1 MLCYLLTLACVRK
14 GSLWGVVVSFTKEEA
29 AILEPFF
36 TNLDKDVFA
45 LRNLPEVV
53 KGALFARYSRS
64 EKSLRRVLLDEF
76 IKKPEMGFKQIVRLQ
91 TDSGVDQI
99 VAIQKAEEFYERV
112 LIGFGDDSVAELG
125 GAHLAVENISN
136 IATKVIEDA
145 RIGICPLEK
154 STRYVY
160 FDQKPNGRYMYY
172 RDKDVMESRF
182 ADLYIETMDMLFDT
196 YSSFIEPMKKF
207 LMERFPNE
215 GMSERAYAS
224 TIRAK
229 TCDVIR
235 VVLPVGTLTN
245 AGLFGNGRAFEYLL
259 TKMYAHPMREMR
271 DLAAVMQ
278 EELRKVIPPFV
289 GRCNDEK
296 HGKPQQAF
304 LRDKW
309 DTIAKL
315 SQDMLAGV
323 KPDNKERLTLVDY
336 DKDAELKV
344 VAAVLYPMSHLH
356 MSQIRKKVADMSNAE
371 RRKIIAAYVA
381 GRTNRRHKPGRAFEN
396 VYYTFDIL
404 GDYGIYRDMQRHRI
418 ITQERQW
425 VTTKHGYDIPVEI
438 EEAGLASKFKEA
450 MNVADAAFEK
460 IAPAMP
466 LQAQYIVPMGYRFR
480 WYITMNLR
488 EAYHLCELR
497 SCMQGHPTYR
507 KLAQDMY
514 KKIQEVHPTLVEG
527 MKFVDMND
535 YSLERK
541 EAEKRI
547 DKKMEEVKRKY
558 GYGGQ
563 TK

>member
-1 MLCYLLTLACVRK
+1 VSELNVTINVVVLFVV
-14 GSLWGVVVSFTKEEA
+14 WGVGVFDSFTEEEK

-64 EKSLRRVLLDEF
+64 DKSLRRVLLDEF
-76 IKKPEMGFKQIVRLQ
+76 IKKPEMGFKQIVRMQ

-160 FDQKPNGRYMYY
+160 FDQKPGGKYMYY
-172 RDKDVMESRF
+172 RDKDIMESRF
-182 ADLYIETMDMLFDT
+182 ADLYINTMDMLFDT
-196 YSSFIEPMKKF
+196 YSSFIEPMRKF

-215 GMSERAYAS
+215 GMSERAYKS

-229 TCDVIR
+229 VCDIIR
-235 VVLPVGTLTN
+235 VLLPTGTLTN
-245 AGLFGNGRAFEYLL
+245 VGLFGNGRAFDYLL

-271 DLAAVMQ
+271 DLAAAMQ

-289 GRCNDEK
+289 KRCNDEK
-296 HGKPQQAF
+296 HGKPYQAF

-309 DTIAKL
+309 TIAKL
-315 SQDMLAGV
+315 S
-323 KPDNKERLTLVDY
+323 KEILRDVTEADDKESLRLIDY
-336 DKDAELKV
+336 DKDAETKV
-344 VAAVLYPMSHLH
+344 VAAILYPMSSLPMAKIREKVAR
-356 MSQIRKKVADMSNAE
+356 MSSAERKKVIN
-371 RRKIIAAYVA
+371 AYVA

-404 GDYGIYRDMQRHRI
+404 GDYGIYRDIQRHRI
-418 ITQERQW
+418 LTQERQLI
-425 VTTKHGYDIPVEI
+425 TTKHGYDVPVEI
-438 EEAGLASKFKEA
+438 EDADLADKFREA
-450 MNVADAAFEK
+450 MDAAAVAFEK
-460 IAPAMP
+460 ISMVMP
-466 LQAQYIVPMGYRFR
+466 LQAQYVVPMGYKIR

-497 SCMQGHPTYR
+497 TCMQGHPTYR
-507 KLAQDMY
+507 KLAQNIY
-514 KKIQEVHPTLVEG
+514 KKIKEVHPVLAEG

-547 DKKMEEVKRKY
+547 DKKIEEIKRKY
-558 GYGGQ
+558 GYQ
-563 TK
+563 K

>member
-1 MLCYLLTLACVRK
+1 MSELNVTINVVVLFVV
-14 GSLWGVVVSFTKEEA
+14 WGVGVFDSFTEEEK

-64 EKSLRRVLLDEF
+64 DKSLRRVLLDEF
-76 IKKPEMGFKQIVRLQ
+76 IKKPEMGFKQIVRMQ

-160 FDQKPNGRYMYY
+160 FDQKPGGKYMYY
-172 RDKDVMESRF
+172 RDKDIMESRF
-182 ADLYIETMDMLFDT
+182 ADLYINTMDMLFDT
-196 YSSFIEPMKKF
+196 YSSFIEPMRKF

-215 GMSERAYAS
+215 GMSERAYKS

-229 TCDVIR
+229 VCDIIR
-235 VVLPVGTLTN
+235 VLLPTGTLTN
-245 AGLFGNGRAFEYLL
+245 VGLFGNGRAFDYLL

-271 DLAAVMQ
+271 DLAAAMQ

-289 GRCNDEK
+289 KRCNDEK
-296 HGKPQQAF
+296 HGKPHQAF

-309 DTIAKL
+309 TIARL
-315 SQDMLAGV
+315 S
-323 KPDNKERLTLVDY
+323 KEILRDLTETDDKESLRLIDY
-336 DKDAELKV
+336 DKDAETKV
-344 VAAVLYPMSHLH
+344 VAAILYPMSSLPMAKIREKVAR
-356 MSQIRKKVADMSNAE
+356 MSSAERKKVIN
-371 RRKIIAAYVA
+371 AYVA

-404 GDYGIYRDMQRHRI
+404 GDYGIYRDIQRHRI
-418 ITQERQW
+418 LTQERQLI
-425 VTTKHGYDIPVEI
+425 TTKHGYDVPVEI
-438 EEAGLASKFKEA
+438 EDADLADKFREA
-450 MNVADAAFEK
+450 MDAAAVAFEK
-460 IAPAMP
+460 ISTVMP
-466 LQAQYIVPMGYRFR
+466 LQAQYVVPMGYKIR

-497 SCMQGHPTYR
+497 TCMQGHPTYR
-507 KLAQDMY
+507 KLAQNIY
-514 KKIQEVHPTLVEG
+514 KKIKEVHPVLAEG

-547 DKKMEEVKRKY
+547 DKKIEEIKRKY
-558 GYGGQ
+558 GYQ
-563 TK
+563 K

>member
-1 MLCYLLTLACVRK
+1 VSELNVTINVVVLFVV
-14 GSLWGVVVSFTKEEA
+14 WGVGVFDSFTEEEK

-64 EKSLRRVLLDEF
+64 DKSLRRVLLDEF
-76 IKKPEMGFKQIVRLQ
+76 IKKPEMGFKQIVRMQ

-160 FDQKPNGRYMYY
+160 FDQKPGGKYMYY
-172 RDKDVMESRF
+172 RDKDIMESRF
-182 ADLYIETMDMLFDT
+182 ADLYINTMDMLFDT
-196 YSSFIEPMKKF
+196 YSSFIEPMRKF

-215 GMSERAYAS
+215 GMSERAYKS

-229 TCDVIR
+229 VCDIIR
-235 VVLPVGTLTN
+235 VLLPTGTLTN
-245 AGLFGNGRAFEYLL
+245 VGLFGNGRAFDYLL

-271 DLAAVMQ
+271 DLAAAMQ

-289 GRCNDEK
+289 KRCNDEK
-296 HGKPQQAF
+296 HGKPHQAF

-309 DTIAKL
+309 TIARL
-315 SQDMLAGV
+315 S
-323 KPDNKERLTLVDY
+323 KEILRDLTETDDKESLRLIDY
-336 DKDAELKV
+336 DKDAETKV
-344 VAAVLYPMSHLH
+344 VAAILYPMSSLPMAKIREKVAR
-356 MSQIRKKVADMSNAE
+356 MSSAERKKVINAY
-371 RRKIIAAYVA
+371 IA

-404 GDYGIYRDMQRHRI
+404 GDYGIYRDIQRHRI
-418 ITQERQW
+418 LTQERQLI
-425 VTTKHGYDIPVEI
+425 TTKHGYDVPVEI
-438 EEAGLASKFKEA
+438 EDADLADKFREA
-450 MNVADAAFEK
+450 MDAAAVAFEK
-460 IAPAMP
+460 ISTVMP
-466 LQAQYIVPMGYRFR
+466 LQAQYVVPMGYKIR

-497 SCMQGHPTYR
+497 TCMQGHPTYR
-507 KLAQDMY
+507 KLAQNIY
-514 KKIQEVHPTLVEG
+514 KKIKEVHPVLAEG

-547 DKKMEEVKRKY
+547 DKKIEEIKRKY
-558 GYGGQ
+558 GYQ
-563 TK
+563 K

>member
-1 MLCYLLTLACVRK
+1 MSELNVTINVVVLFVV
-14 GSLWGVVVSFTKEEA
+14 WGVGVFDSFTEEEK

-64 EKSLRRVLLDEF
+64 DKSLRRVLLDEF
-76 IKKPEMGFKQIVRLQ
+76 IKKPEMGFKQIVRMQ

-160 FDQKPNGRYMYY
+160 FDQKPGGKYMYY
-172 RDKDVMESRF
+172 RDKDIMESRF
-182 ADLYIETMDMLFDT
+182 ADLYINTMDMLFDT
-196 YSSFIEPMKKF
+196 YSSFIEPMRKF

-215 GMSERAYAS
+215 GMSERAYKS

-229 TCDVIR
+229 VCDIIR
-235 VVLPVGTLTN
+235 VLLPTGTLTN
-245 AGLFGNGRAFEYLL
+245 VGLFGNGRAFDYLL

-271 DLAAVMQ
+271 DLAAAMQ

-289 GRCNDEK
+289 KRCNDEK
-296 HGKPQQAF
+296 HGKPHQAF

-309 DTIAKL
+309 TIARL
-315 SQDMLAGV
+315 S
-323 KPDNKERLTLVDY
+323 KEILRDLTETDDKESLRLIDY
-336 DKDAELKV
+336 DKDAETKV
-344 VAAVLYPMSHLH
+344 VAAILYPMSSLPMAKIREKVAR
-356 MSQIRKKVADMSNAE
+356 MSSAERKKVINAY
-371 RRKIIAAYVA
+371 IA

-404 GDYGIYRDMQRHRI
+404 GDYGIYRDIQRHRI
-418 ITQERQW
+418 LTQERQLI
-425 VTTKHGYDIPVEI
+425 TTKHGYDVPVEI
-438 EEAGLASKFKEA
+438 EDADLDDKFREA
-450 MNVADAAFEK
+450 MDAAAVAFEK
-460 IAPAMP
+460 ISTVMP
-466 LQAQYIVPMGYRFR
+466 LQAQYVVPMGYKIR

-497 SCMQGHPTYR
+497 TCMQGHPTYR
-507 KLAQDMY
+507 KLAQNIY
-514 KKIQEVHPTLVEG
+514 KKIKEVHPVLAEG

-547 DKKMEEVKRKY
+547 DKKIEEIKRKY
-558 GYGGQ
+558 GYQ
-563 TK
+563 K

>member
-1 MLCYLLTLACVRK
+1 MSELNVTINVVVLFVV
-14 GSLWGVVVSFTKEEA
+14 WGVGVFDSFTEEEK

-64 EKSLRRVLLDEF
+64 DKSLRRVLLDEF
-76 IKKPEMGFKQIVRLQ
+76 IKKPEMGFKQIVRMQ

-160 FDQKPNGRYMYY
+160 FDQKPGGKYMYY
-172 RDKDVMESRF
+172 RDKDIMESRF
-182 ADLYIETMDMLFDT
+182 ADLYINTMDMLFDT
-196 YSSFIEPMKKF
+196 YSSFIEPMRKF

-215 GMSERAYAS
+215 GMSERAYKS

-229 TCDVIR
+229 VCDIIR
-235 VVLPVGTLTN
+235 VLLPTGTLTN
-245 AGLFGNGRAFEYLL
+245 VGLFGNGRAFDYLL

-271 DLAAVMQ
+271 DLAAAMQ

-289 GRCNDEK
+289 KRCNDEK
-296 HGKPQQAF
+296 HGKPYQAF

-309 DTIAKL
+309 TIAKL
-315 SQDMLAGV
+315 S
-323 KPDNKERLTLVDY
+323 KEILRDVTEADDKESLRLIDY
-336 DKDAELKV
+336 DKDAETKV
-344 VAAVLYPMSHLH
+344 VAAILYPMSSLPMAKIREKVAR
-356 MSQIRKKVADMSNAE
+356 MSSAERKKVIN
-371 RRKIIAAYVA
+371 AYVA

-404 GDYGIYRDMQRHRI
+404 GDYGIYRDIQRHRI
-418 ITQERQW
+418 LTQERQLI
-425 VTTKHGYDIPVEI
+425 TTKHGYDVPVEI
-438 EEAGLASKFKEA
+438 EDADLADKFREA
-450 MNVADAAFEK
+450 MDAAAVAFEK
-460 IAPAMP
+460 ISMVMP
-466 LQAQYIVPMGYRFR
+466 LQAQYVVPMGYKIR

-497 SCMQGHPTYR
+497 TCMQGHPTYR
-507 KLAQDMY
+507 KLAQNIY
-514 KKIQEVHPTLVEG
+514 KKIKEVHPVLAEG

-547 DKKMEEVKRKY
+547 DKKIEEIKRKY
-558 GYGGQ
+558 GYQ
-563 TK
+563 K

>member
-1 MLCYLLTLACVRK
+1 VSELNVTINVVVLFVV
-14 GSLWGVVVSFTKEEA
+14 WGVGVFDSFTEEEK

-64 EKSLRRVLLDEF
+64 DKSLRRVLLDEF
-76 IKKPEMGFKQIVRLQ
+76 IKKPEMGFKQIVRMQ

-160 FDQKPNGRYMYY
+160 FDQKPGGKYMYY
-172 RDKDVMESRF
+172 RDKDIMESRF
-182 ADLYIETMDMLFDT
+182 ADLYINTMDMLFDT
-196 YSSFIEPMKKF
+196 YSSFIEPMRKF

-215 GMSERAYAS
+215 GMSERAYKS

-229 TCDVIR
+229 VCDIIR
-235 VVLPVGTLTN
+235 VLLPTGTLTN
-245 AGLFGNGRAFEYLL
+245 VGLFGNGRAFDYLL

-271 DLAAVMQ
+271 DLAAAMQ

-289 GRCNDEK
+289 KRCNDEK
-296 HGKPQQAF
+296 HGKPHQAF

-309 DTIAKL
+309 TIARL
-315 SQDMLAGV
+315 S
-323 KPDNKERLTLVDY
+323 KEILRDLTETDDKESLRLIDY
-336 DKDAELKV
+336 DKDAETKV
-344 VAAVLYPMSHLH
+344 VAAILYPMSSLPMAKIREKVAR
-356 MSQIRKKVADMSNAE
+356 MSSAERKKVINAY
-371 RRKIIAAYVA
+371 IA

-404 GDYGIYRDMQRHRI
+404 GDYGIYRDIQRHRI
-418 ITQERQW
+418 LTQERQLI
-425 VTTKHGYDIPVEI
+425 TTKHGYDVPVEI
-438 EEAGLASKFKEA
+438 EDADLDDKFREA
-450 MNVADAAFEK
+450 MDAAAVAFEK
-460 IAPAMP
+460 ISTVMP
-466 LQAQYIVPMGYRFR
+466 LQAQYVVPMGYKIR

-497 SCMQGHPTYR
+497 TCMQGHPTYR
-507 KLAQDMY
+507 KLAQNIY
-514 KKIQEVHPTLVEG
+514 KKIKEVHPVLAEG

-547 DKKMEEVKRKY
+547 DKKIEEIKRKY
-558 GYGGQ
+558 GYQ
-563 TK
+563 K

>member
-1 MLCYLLTLACVRK
+1 MFD
-14 GSLWGVVVSFTKEEA
+14 SFTEEEK

-64 EKSLRRVLLDEF
+64 DKSLRRVLLDEF
-76 IKKPEMGFKQIVRLQ
+76 IKKPEMGFKQIVRMQ

-160 FDQKPNGRYMYY
+160 FDQKPGGKYMYY
-172 RDKDVMESRF
+172 RDKDIMESRF
-182 ADLYIETMDMLFDT
+182 ADLYINTMDMLFDT
-196 YSSFIEPMKKF
+196 YSSFIEPMRKF

-215 GMSERAYAS
+215 GMSERAYKS

-229 TCDVIR
+229 VCDIIR
-235 VVLPVGTLTN
+235 VLLPTGTLTN
-245 AGLFGNGRAFEYLL
+245 VGLFGNGRAFDYLL

-271 DLAAVMQ
+271 DLAAAMQ

-289 GRCNDEK
+289 KRCNDEK
-296 HGKPQQAF
+296 HGKPHQAF

-309 DTIAKL
+309 TIARL
-315 SQDMLAGV
+315 S
-323 KPDNKERLTLVDY
+323 KEILRDLTETDDKESLRLIDY
-336 DKDAELKV
+336 DKDAETKV
-344 VAAVLYPMSHLH
+344 VAAILYPMSSLPMAKIREKVAR
-356 MSQIRKKVADMSNAE
+356 MSSAERKKVINAY
-371 RRKIIAAYVA
+371 IA

-404 GDYGIYRDMQRHRI
+404 GDYGIYRDIQRHRI
-418 ITQERQW
+418 LTQERQLI
-425 VTTKHGYDIPVEI
+425 TTKHGYDVPVEI
-438 EEAGLASKFKEA
+438 EDADLADKFREA
-450 MNVADAAFEK
+450 MDAAAVAFEK
-460 IAPAMP
+460 ISTVMP
-466 LQAQYIVPMGYRFR
+466 LQAQYVVPMGYKIR

-497 SCMQGHPTYR
+497 TCMQGHPTYR
-507 KLAQDMY
+507 KLAQNIY
-514 KKIQEVHPTLVEG
+514 KKIKEVHPVLAEG

-547 DKKMEEVKRKY
+547 DKKIEEIKRKY
-558 GYGGQ
+558 GYQ
-563 TK
+563 K

>member
-1 MLCYLLTLACVRK
+1 VSELNVTINVVVLFVV
-14 GSLWGVVVSFTKEEA
+14 WGVGVFDSFTEEEK

-64 EKSLRRVLLDEF
+64 DKSLRKVLLDEF
-76 IKKPEMGFKQIVRLQ
+76 IKKPEMGFKQIVRMQ

-160 FDQKPNGRYMYY
+160 FDQKPGGKYMYY
-172 RDKDVMESRF
+172 RDKDIMESRF
-182 ADLYIETMDMLFDT
+182 ADLYINTMDMLFDT
-196 YSSFIEPMKKF
+196 YSSFIEPMRKF

-215 GMSERAYAS
+215 GMSERAYKS

-229 TCDVIR
+229 VCDIIR
-235 VVLPVGTLTN
+235 VLLPTGTLTN
-245 AGLFGNGRAFEYLL
+245 VGLFGNGRAFDYLL

-271 DLAAVMQ
+271 DLAAAMQ

-289 GRCNDEK
+289 KRCNDEK
-296 HGKPQQAF
+296 HGKPYQAF

-309 DTIAKL
+309 TIAKL
-315 SQDMLAGV
+315 S
-323 KPDNKERLTLVDY
+323 KEILRDVTEADDKESLRLIDY
-336 DKDAELKV
+336 DKDAETKV
-344 VAAVLYPMSHLH
+344 VAAILYPMSSLPMAKIREKVAR
-356 MSQIRKKVADMSNAE
+356 MSSAERKKVIN
-371 RRKIIAAYVA
+371 AYVA

-404 GDYGIYRDMQRHRI
+404 GDYGIYRDIQRHRI
-418 ITQERQW
+418 LTQERQLI
-425 VTTKHGYDIPVEI
+425 TTKHGYDVPVEI
-438 EEAGLASKFKEA
+438 EDADLADKFREA
-450 MNVADAAFEK
+450 MDAAAVAFEK
-460 IAPAMP
+460 ISMVMP
-466 LQAQYIVPMGYRFR
+466 LQAQYVVPMGYKIR

-497 SCMQGHPTYR
+497 TCMQGHPTYR
-507 KLAQDMY
+507 KLAQNIY
-514 KKIQEVHPTLVEG
+514 KKIKEVHPVLAEG

-547 DKKMEEVKRKY
+547 DKKIEEIKRKY
-558 GYGGQ
+558 GYQ
-563 TK
+563 K

>member
-1 MLCYLLTLACVRK
+1 MFD
-14 GSLWGVVVSFTKEEA
+14 SFTEEEK

-64 EKSLRRVLLDEF
+64 DKSLRRVLLDEF
-76 IKKPEMGFKQIVRLQ
+76 IKKPEMGFKQIVRMQ

-160 FDQKPNGRYMYY
+160 FDQKPGGKYMYY
-172 RDKDVMESRF
+172 RDKDIMESRF
-182 ADLYIETMDMLFDT
+182 ADLYINTMDMLFDT
-196 YSSFIEPMKKF
+196 YSSFIEPMRKF

-215 GMSERAYAS
+215 GMSERAYKS

-229 TCDVIR
+229 VCDIIR
-235 VVLPVGTLTN
+235 VLLPTGTLTN
-245 AGLFGNGRAFEYLL
+245 VGLFGNGRAFDYLL

-271 DLAAVMQ
+271 DLAAAMQ

-289 GRCNDEK
+289 KRCNDEK
-296 HGKPQQAF
+296 HGKPYQAF

-309 DTIAKL
+309 TIAKL
-315 SQDMLAGV
+315 S
-323 KPDNKERLTLVDY
+323 KEILRDVTEADDKESLRLIDY
-336 DKDAELKV
+336 DKDAETKV
-344 VAAVLYPMSHLH
+344 VAAILYPMSSLPMAKIREKVAR
-356 MSQIRKKVADMSNAE
+356 MSSAERKKVIN
-371 RRKIIAAYVA
+371 AYVA

-404 GDYGIYRDMQRHRI
+404 GDYGIYRDIQRHRI
-418 ITQERQW
+418 LTQERQLI
-425 VTTKHGYDIPVEI
+425 TTKHGYDVPVEI
-438 EEAGLASKFKEA
+438 EDADLADKFREA
-450 MNVADAAFEK
+450 MDAAAVAFEK
-460 IAPAMP
+460 ISMVMP
-466 LQAQYIVPMGYRFR
+466 LQAQYVVPMGYKIR

-497 SCMQGHPTYR
+497 TCMQGHPTYR
-507 KLAQDMY
+507 KLAQNIY
-514 KKIQEVHPTLVEG
+514 KKIKEVHPVLAEG

-547 DKKMEEVKRKY
+547 DKKIEEIKRKY
-558 GYGGQ
+558 GYQ
-563 TK
+563 K

>member
-1 MLCYLLTLACVRK
+1 MSELNVTINVVVLFVV
-14 GSLWGVVVSFTKEEA
+14 WGVGVFDSFTEEEK

-64 EKSLRRVLLDEF
+64 DKSLRKVLLDEF
-76 IKKPEMGFKQIVRLQ
+76 IKKPEMGFKQIVRMQ

-160 FDQKPNGRYMYY
+160 FDQKPGGKYMYY
-172 RDKDVMESRF
+172 RDKDIMESRF
-182 ADLYIETMDMLFDT
+182 ADLYINTMDMLFDT
-196 YSSFIEPMKKF
+196 YSSFIEPMRKF

-215 GMSERAYAS
+215 GMSERAYKS

-229 TCDVIR
+229 VCDIIR
-235 VVLPVGTLTN
+235 VLLPTGTLTN
-245 AGLFGNGRAFEYLL
+245 VGLFGNGRAFDYLL

-271 DLAAVMQ
+271 DLAAAMQ

-289 GRCNDEK
+289 KRCNDEK
-296 HGKPQQAF
+296 HGKPYQAF

-309 DTIAKL
+309 TIAKL
-315 SQDMLAGV
+315 S
-323 KPDNKERLTLVDY
+323 KEILRDVTEADDKESLRLIDY
-336 DKDAELKV
+336 DKDAETKV
-344 VAAVLYPMSHLH
+344 VAAILYPMSSLPMAKIREKVAR
-356 MSQIRKKVADMSNAE
+356 MSSAERKKVIN
-371 RRKIIAAYVA
+371 AYVA

-404 GDYGIYRDMQRHRI
+404 GDYGIYRDIQRHRI
-418 ITQERQW
+418 LTQERQLI
-425 VTTKHGYDIPVEI
+425 TTKHGYDVPVEI
-438 EEAGLASKFKEA
+438 EDADLADKFREA
-450 MNVADAAFEK
+450 MDAAAVAFEK
-460 IAPAMP
+460 ISMVMP
-466 LQAQYIVPMGYRFR
+466 LQAQYVVPMGYKIR

-497 SCMQGHPTYR
+497 TCMQGHPTYR
-507 KLAQDMY
+507 KLAQNIY
-514 KKIQEVHPTLVEG
+514 KKIKEVHPVLAEG

-547 DKKMEEVKRKY
+547 DKKIEEIKRKY
-558 GYGGQ
+558 GYQ
-563 TK
+563 K